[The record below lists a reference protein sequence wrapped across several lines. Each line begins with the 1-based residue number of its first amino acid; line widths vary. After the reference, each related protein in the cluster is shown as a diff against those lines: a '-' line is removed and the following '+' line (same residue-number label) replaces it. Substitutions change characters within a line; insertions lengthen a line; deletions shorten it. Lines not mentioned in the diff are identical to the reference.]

1 MCLSWFPIFLDKF
14 LDNFPVS
21 FLLGKIDKIMGFL
34 VRLLCSAFSLLFNFS
49 KKKKKF
55 LCLALIFTC

>member
-1 MCLSWFPIFLDKF
+1 MRLSWFPIFLDKF

-34 VRLLCSAFSLLFNFS
+34 FCLLCSAFSLLFNFS
-49 KKKKKF
+49 KKKKKKSF
-55 LCLALIFTC
+55 A

>member
-34 VRLLCSAFSLLFNFS
+34 FCLLCSAFSLLFNFS
-49 KKKKKF
+49 KKKKNSF
-55 LCLALIFTC
+55 A